1 MMRQAAL
8 VAGSVF
14 KESVRDRVP
23 YSLVLFSVV
32 LMAASYLISQLTAGQ
47 DLKVIKD
54 LGLASIAVIGLLIA
68 IFIGIGLV
76 SKEVERRSIY
86 SLLSKPISRTSFI
99 LGKFGGL
106 VLTLVANVGA
116 MTVAFYLVLALMHSM
131 ADEAT
136 RLSWAAPATDPWL
149 LVPIVLILAQL
160 TIVTAIAL
168 LFSTFSSPLLSALFT
183 LGIWTA
189 GHFNADLRN
198 LEAVIDSPVAAGVA
212 RVMYYVLPNFAA
224 FDVKA
229 QVVHGEGVNLVQAA
243 VTLLY
248 GAAYVS
254 ALLVAAV
261 VIFRRRDF
269 K

>member
-1 MMRQAAL
+1 MRQIAV
-8 VAGSVF
+8 VAHSVF

-23 YSLVLFSVV
+23 YSLVVFAVL

-47 DLKVIKD
+47 DLKIIKD
-54 LGLASIAVIGLLIA
+54 LGLASIALIGLLIA

-86 SLLSKPISRTSFI
+86 SLLAKPVSRTSFI
-99 LGKFGGL
+99 LGKFTGL

-116 MTVAFYLVLALMHSM
+116 MTIAYFVVLAYM
-131 ADEAT
+131 AWMAEPGVRA
-136 RLSWAAPATDPWL
+136 SWPAPATDPRL
-149 LVPIVLILAQL
+149 LAPIVLILAQL
-160 TIVTAIAL
+160 TMVTAVAL
-168 LFSTFSSPLLSALFT
+168 LFSTFSSPLLSALLT
-183 LGIWTA
+183 LGVWTA

-198 LEAVIDSPVAAGVA
+198 LETVVDAPVAVYTA
-212 RVMYYVLPNFAA
+212 RALYYLLPNFAA

-229 QVVHGEGVNLVQAA
+229 QVVHGEGVSSAYVA

-248 GAAYVS
+248 AALYVS
-254 ALLVAAV
+254 ALLAAAV
-261 VIFRRRDF
+261 AIFRRRDF

>member
-1 MMRQAAL
+1 MRQVTL

-23 YSLVLFSVV
+23 YSLMLFAIL

-47 DLKVIKD
+47 DLKIIKD
-54 LGLASIAVIGLLIA
+54 LGLAAISMIGLLIA

-86 SLLSKPISRTSFI
+86 SLLAKPVSRTSFI
-99 LGKFGGL
+99 LGKFAGL

-116 MTVAFYLVLALMHSM
+116 MTLAYFLVLAYMYWM
-131 ADEAT
+131 AEPGIRAA
-136 RLSWAAPATDPWL
+136 WPAPATDPRL

-168 LFSTFSSPLLSALFT
+168 LFSTFSSPLLSALLT
-183 LGIWTA
+183 LGVWTA

-198 LEAVIDSPVAAGVA
+198 VESVIESPPAVYTA
-212 RVMYYVLPNFAA
+212 RALYYLLPNFAA

-229 QVVHGEGVNLVQAA
+229 QVVHGEA
-243 VTLLY
+243 VSLLQVGLTLLY
-248 GAAYVS
+248 AVTYVS
-254 ALLVAAV
+254 ALLAASVA
-261 VIFRRRDF
+261 IFRRRDF

>member
-1 MMRQAAL
+1 MRQVAL

-23 YSLVLFSVV
+23 YSLVLFAVV

-54 LGLASIAVIGLLIA
+54 LGLASINIIGLLIA

-86 SLLSKPISRTSFI
+86 SLLAKPLSRTTFI
-99 LGKFGGL
+99 LGKFAGL
-106 VLTLVANVGA
+106 ALTLAANVGA
-116 MTVAFYLVLALMHSM
+116 MTVAYFAVLGYMNWVANES
-131 ADEAT
+131 T
-136 RLSWAAPATDPWL
+136 RLSWPAPAMDPWL

-168 LFSTFSSPLLSALFT
+168 FFSTFSSPLLSALLT

-189 GHFNADLRN
+189 GHFNADLKN
-198 LEAVIDSPVAAGVA
+198 FQAVVDSAPAVYTA
-212 RVMYYVLPNFAA
+212 RALYYLLPNFAA

-229 QVVHGEGVNLVQAA
+229 QVVHGEGIALAQVG

-248 GAAYVS
+248 GAVYVS
-254 ALLVAAV
+254 ALLVGAI

>member
-1 MMRQAAL
+1 MRQAAL

-23 YSLVLFSVV
+23 YSLVLFAIL

-47 DLKVIKD
+47 DLKIIKD
-54 LGLASIAVIGLLIA
+54 LGLASIGVIGLLIA

-86 SLLSKPISRTSFI
+86 SLLAKPVSRTSFI

-106 VLTLVANVGA
+106 VLTLVANVSA
-116 MTVAFYLVLALMHSM
+116 MTVAYFLVLAYMHWM
-131 ADEAT
+131 ADPGVRAA
-136 RLSWAAPATDPWL
+136 WPAPAMDPWL
-149 LVPIVLILAQL
+149 LVPIVLILGQL

-168 LFSTFSSPLLSALFT
+168 LFSTFSSPLLAALMT
-183 LGIWTA
+183 LGVWAA

-198 LEAVIDSPVAAGVA
+198 LETVIDSPFAVYAARA
-212 RVMYYVLPNFAA
+212 MYYLLPNFAA

-229 QVVHGEGVNLVQAA
+229 QVVHGEGISLLQAS

-248 GAAYVS
+248 AVVYVS
-254 ALLVAAV
+254 ALLAVAV

-269 K
+269 R

>member
-1 MMRQAAL
+1 MRQAAI

-23 YSLVLFSVV
+23 YSLMIFAVL

-47 DLKVIKD
+47 DLKIIKD
-54 LGLASIAVIGLLIA
+54 LGLAAIGLIGLLIA

-86 SLLSKPISRTSFI
+86 SLLAKPLSRTNFI

-106 VLTLVANVGA
+106 VLTLVVNIGA
-116 MTVAFYLVLALMHSM
+116 MTVAYFLVLAYM
-131 ADEAT
+131 D
-136 RLSWAAPATDPWL
+136 WAAEPAQRAAWVAPATDPRL
-149 LVPIVLILAQL
+149 LIAIVLILAQL

-168 LFSTFSSPLLSALFT
+168 LFSTFSSPLLSTLFT

-198 LEAVIDSPVAAGVA
+198 LGAVIDSPVATSIA
-212 RVMYYVLPNFAA
+212 RAFYYVVPNFAA

-229 QVVHGEGVNLVQAA
+229 QVVHGVGVSLSQVA

-248 GAAYVS
+248 AAVYVS
-254 ALLVAAV
+254 AVLTAAV